1 LTGLPT
7 KIEDIVVFIR
17 TKYFLVKEETV
28 IAIYSSNSLASV
40 QRYVIYFFVRPTLT
54 EGYKVY
60 RVVVDYNTETI
71 ESRIFIKTFQLYIE
85 KNVVVKNAPTNG
97 ETQDIE
103 IAFGYESFDIS
114 KISENENIKNV
125 LRQIE
130 NKYKDLTKSKSL
142 RCVEFLELKDGR
154 INYKI
159 VYVDESNPSAS
170 VKFVVFYQPKINK
183 ILVLNPVALGQS
195 SQYQEMSA
203 AEQTND
209 EALSKV
215 IQQIGA
221 LHPSETKTY
230 SLLCVSK
237 GKLEKETEYHVTL
250 GSNGKKYKAVV
261 KVSANNV
268 DLREVSFA
276 EVSFVS
282 LDHYRY
288 NEFEK
293 LYISNFQKLSDADMK
308 TDANFRLVYDNVV
321 NKNKVRLDGAKLIGA
336 ANKPSSLGFIYH
348 VIFRLANTEIITFEI
363 YLESYTLKVVQR

>member
-1 LTGLPT
+1 MPT